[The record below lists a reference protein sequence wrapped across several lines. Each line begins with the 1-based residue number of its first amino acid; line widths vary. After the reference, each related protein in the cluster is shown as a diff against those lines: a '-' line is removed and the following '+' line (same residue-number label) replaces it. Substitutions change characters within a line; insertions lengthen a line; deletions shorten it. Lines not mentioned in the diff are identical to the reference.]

1 MNGKMLGSIL
11 LVLAFTVI
19 LASLVLAAPTGGNI
33 ATGPSERG
41 AGSSS
46 GTTTAQGGNVTQ
58 INVSGTA
65 ITGRW
70 AGFYGSISGNITL
83 SDASSN
89 NFYAWTITNFTGAVV
104 YAANSTVST
113 WNLVP
118 LNNSIAPIGIQ
129 TAAADNFNNTFTSTG
144 TFTSSSMSVN
154 TVPLTNTYQGGTVG
168 TLKTYALVTGDGLVN
183 VWAGVAQWNTTS
195 FKTGQRVDY
204 QIIAPTKVAG
214 TTYNFYLE
222 LP

>member
-1 MNGKMLGSIL
+1 MNGRMLRNLLLIL
-11 LVLAFTVI
+11 VFTVI
-19 LASLVLAAPTGGNI
+19 SASLVLAAPTGGTVS
-33 ATGPSERG
+33 TGPSERG
-41 AGSSS
+41 TGSSS

-83 SDASSN
+83 SDAANN
-89 NFYAWTITNFTGAVV
+89 NFYAWTITNFTNAVV
-104 YAANSTVST
+104 YAANGTIST

-118 LNNSIAPIGIQ
+118 INNSIAPIGIQ
-129 TAAADNFNNTFTSTG
+129 TAAADNFNNTFGSTG
-144 TFTSSSMSVN
+144 TFSSASMSVAS
-154 TVPLTNTYQGGTVG
+154 TPLTNTYQGGSVG
-168 TLKTYALVTGDGLVN
+168 TLKTYALVTSDGLVN

-204 QIIAPTKVAG
+204 QIIAPAKTTG